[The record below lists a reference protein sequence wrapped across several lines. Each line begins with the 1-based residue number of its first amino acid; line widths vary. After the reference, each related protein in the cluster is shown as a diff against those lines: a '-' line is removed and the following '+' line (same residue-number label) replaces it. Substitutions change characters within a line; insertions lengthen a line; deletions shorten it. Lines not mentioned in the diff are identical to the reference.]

1 MNKLIIIGN
10 GFDLAHGLKTK
21 YSDLINSFWE
31 SLLLECDKLN
41 LNMHKNNTTIGDKL
55 PIVFANEIYSIQIS
69 NVFALPEDYYINTK
83 INEGL
88 DKVLEEVNQNFIID
102 IKNSL
107 FEFLLKQIEIQN
119 WVDIENEYYEFL
131 LEQLNFE
138 KKKKGSSGII
148 KLNYELDLI
157 KNLLVS
163 HLQIE
168 QSKKIEKIESIHEKV
183 ITNNEWEPVIS
194 FGRRHFPILRTL
206 VINFNYTNTFEKLYL
221 DNLKDYNKKFPNRS
235 IDHIHI
241 HGDINDL
248 KSNPIIFG
256 YGDELDKN
264 SKDLAEIKG
273 SEFFKNIKSL
283 NYQSTSHYKS
293 ILKFIDENKFE
304 VIILGHSCGNSDRTL
319 LNTIFEHENC
329 TTIQPYYHKWD
340 DGDNY
345 FDIVC
350 NIYRNFTKNASFR
363 EKVVEKNLCE
373 TLT

>member
-1 MNKLIIIGN
+1 MNKLIIVGN

-41 LNMHKNNTTIGDKL
+41 SNLHKNNTTIGDKL
-55 PIVFANEIYSIQIS
+55 PTGFMNEVYSVQIS
-69 NVFALPEDYYINTK
+69 NVFAMSEDHYIDTK
-83 INEGL
+83 INKGL
-88 DKVLEEVNQNFIID
+88 EKALEEVNENFIVD

-157 KNLLVS
+157 KNLLAS
-163 HLQIE
+163 HLRTE

-206 VINFNYTNTFEKLYL
+206 VVNFNYTNTFEKLYL
-221 DNLKDYNKKFPNRS
+221 NNLRDYNKKFPNRS

-241 HGDINDL
+241 HGDINDIEN
-248 KSNPIIFG
+248 NPIIFG

-283 NYQSTSHYKS
+283 NYQSTSYYKN